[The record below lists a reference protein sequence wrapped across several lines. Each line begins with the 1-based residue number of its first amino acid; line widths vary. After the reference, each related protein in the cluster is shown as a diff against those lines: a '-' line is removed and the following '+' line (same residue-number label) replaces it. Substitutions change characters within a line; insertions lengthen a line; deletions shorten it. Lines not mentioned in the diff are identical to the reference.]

1 MTFHFYWFVPTSGD
15 GRRLGRPDPEREA
28 SLEYVIRVARAAE
41 SAGFAG
47 ILVPTGI
54 PYLESWMV
62 GSAIL
67 HHTERIVPLVAFRP
81 GLISPSVA
89 AKTAA
94 TLDQFGRGRLA
105 VNIVTGGSPRELG
118 QDGDFLAHDER
129 YARTDE
135 FLEVVRKLWREPTVV
150 HEGRFYKIA
159 DGVLNPKNYQ
169 GREIPVYFGG
179 SSERGKEVAAK
190 YADVYL
196 QWGEPVEQI
205 ADQIREVQAQA
216 ARYGR
221 TLEFGV
227 RMHVIVRDT
236 EQAAWQVAEE
246 LIGEIDPEVEARMQA
261 YFREADSVAQRRM
274 SQLVKGNLRFGKYQW
289 AGIGRVR
296 KGAGTAVVGTPEQ
309 VEEVLRDYA
318 EVGVTHFILSG
329 YPHDEEALRFGE
341 TVLPRFQQ
349 EIKPIISAKGER
361 V

>member
-1 MTFHFYWFVPTSGD
+1 MGFHFYWFVPTSGD
-15 GRRLGRPDPEREA
+15 GRRLGRPDPEREP

-41 SAGFAG
+41 SAGFEG

-67 HHTERIVPLVAFRP
+67 HHTERIIPLVAFRP
-81 GLISPSVA
+81 GLVSPSVA

-105 VNIVTGGSPRELG
+105 VNVVTGGSPYELG
-118 QDGDFLAHDER
+118 QDGDFLEHDVR

-135 FLEVVRKLWREPTVV
+135 FLEVVKKLWRDPVV
-150 HEGRFYKIA
+150 HHEGRFYKIA
-159 DGVLNPKNYQ
+159 AGVLKPKNYV

-190 YADVYL
+190 HADVYL
-196 QWGEPVEQI
+196 QWGEPVEQVH
-205 ADQIREVQAQA
+205 AQIQDVQARA

-236 EQAAWQVAEE
+236 EQAAWQAAEE
-246 LIGEIDPEVEARMQA
+246 LVGEIDPDVEARMQA
-261 YFREADSVAQRRM
+261 YFQEADSEAQRRM
-274 SQLVKGNLRFGKYQW
+274 SQLVKGDLRFGKYQW

-318 EVGVTHFILSG
+318 TAGVTHFILSG

-341 TVLPRFQQ
+341 TVLPRFQRETNQ
-349 EIKPIISAKGER
+349 MITAKGEWA
-361 V
+361 